1 MYTPLIEPIHT
12 LELPESTVN
21 RPLVSFFRAIIQPYA
36 RAHRFAEP
44 EVLFPER
51 MVDAWHDFEDKKAR
65 LLVGFRHA
73 YGDDPQCIA
82 YTLHH
87 ALPKAARKIGKPF
100 KKMTHAHFIYGSEV
114 PLWSGGFVRWLLPNV
129 GAIPI
134 DHVRMDSAGM
144 SRIRRIISNGEFPLA
159 LAPEGHVTYDSESIG
174 ELETGTA
181 RFGFWCMDDL
191 ERQGRD
197 EKILFL
203 PISTFYRYAPGSE
216 KVLSRYLATME
227 RECGI
232 TGRKTD
238 DNASRLRA
246 VGISLLSH
254 LGEIY
259 GMVRKTG
266 EQGFQATLLKAALI
280 SGERILGLPH
290 DGESM
295 SRIYRIRSRAWDRI
309 FRDDLGEL
317 DPLSADIARR
327 RTGEAWYAMRHME
340 TAEMLFHVNL
350 EAIPD
355 GLPIERCIEIANNF
369 YDTIERLRGGTLR
382 NRANVFMKKTVIV
395 PGRPVCMNDYR
406 DLYHTDRKAA
416 LISATTAFRE
426 RYHECIKEY
435 QHAYR

>member
-21 RPLVSFFRAIIQPYA
+21 HPIISFFRAIIQPYA

-65 LLVGFRHA
+65 MLVGFRHA

-82 YTLHH
+82 YALHR
-87 ALPKAARKIGKPF
+87 ALPVSARKLGKPF
-100 KKMTHAHFIYGSEV
+100 RRMTHAHFIYGSEV

-129 GAIPI
+129 GAVPI

-144 SRIRRIISNGEFPLA
+144 SRIRKIISDGEYPLA

-181 RFGFWCMDDL
+181 RFCFWCMDDL
-191 ERQGRD
+191 DRQGRD
-197 EKILFL
+197 EKVLFL
-203 PISTFYRYAPGSE
+203 PISTFYRYGPGSV
-216 KVLSRYLATME
+216 KALSRFLSEME
-227 RECGI
+227 RACGI
-232 TGRKTD
+232 AGRKTD
-238 DNASRLRA
+238 DAAARLRA
-246 VGISLLSH
+246 VAISLLSH
-254 LGEIY
+254 LGEAY
-259 GMVRKTG
+259 GTVRKTDESG
-266 EQGFQATLLKAALI
+266 LQASLLEASLL
-280 SGERILGLPH
+280 SGEGILGLPH

-295 SRIYRIRSRAWDRI
+295 ARIYRIRSKAWSMI
-309 FRDDLGEL
+309 FRDDLKGL

-350 EAIPD
+350 EEIPD
-355 GLPIERCIEIANNF
+355 TLPLERYIEIANNL
-369 YDTIERLRGGTLR
+369 YDTIERVKGGTLR
-382 NRANVFMKKTVIV
+382 NRANAFTKRAVVV
-395 PGRPVCMNDYR
+395 PGRPICMNDYR
-406 DLYHTDRKAA
+406 ALYGTDRKAA
-416 LISATTAFRE
+416 LAKATADFRE
-426 RYHECIKEY
+426 RYLECIKEY
-435 QHAYR
+435 QHVYR